1 MADTFSREE
10 RSRIMSLVRSK
21 DTSPEKIV
29 FSYLRKSHVYF
40 QRHYSRAIG
49 NPDIALPRKK
59 RAVFVD
65 GDFWHGR
72 NYQKVLA
79 KHEPDSYWIKK
90 ITRNIERDKEQRA
103 ALRDEGWQL
112 LVVWE
117 SDVLRKSTRQQ
128 ELEKIKA
135 FLTDT
140 GVR

>member
-1 MADTFSREE
+1 MADTFSPEE

-21 DTSPEKIV
+21 NTKPEKIV
-29 FSYLRKSHVYF
+29 FSYLRKSNVYF
-40 QRHYSRAIG
+40 QRHYKRAIG

-59 RAVFVD
+59 KAVFID

-72 NYQKVLA
+72 DYRKVLA
-79 KHEPDSYWIKK
+79 KHDTDSYWIKK
-90 ITRNIERDKEQRA
+90 ITRNMERDKEQRTM
-103 ALRDEGWQL
+103 LHDEGWVL

-117 SDVLRKSTRQQ
+117 SDIIRKSTQFQ
-128 ELEKIKA
+128 ELQKIKD